1 MKSLQLLTVCTY
13 WKAGDDMA
21 RRKTLKLS
29 TPLEVR
35 RAISRIANM
44 TLNQEIDP
52 KTANAL
58 LYACNVALNAVRTD
72 EYRNKVEQLEA
83 LLMEQE
89 QKQKH

>member
-1 MKSLQLLTVCTY
+1 MLCTY

-29 TPLEVR
+29 TPEEIR
-35 RAISRIANM
+35 KAISRIANM
-44 TLNQEIDP
+44 TLNEEIDP
-52 KTANAL
+52 KTANTL
-58 LYACNVALNAVRTD
+58 LYACNAALNAVRTD

-89 QKQKH
+89 RKNKQ